1 MIRVVYLIEGCPR
14 KRTPDP
20 FVKLPLRRRFRAGR
34 CRPRERVALVR
45 LMHLNRARS
54 AACLLAFFCCVVTPR
69 AEAAEM
75 RAAWVASV
83 SNLNFPSKPGLS
95 AGAQREEIHRLVDT
109 AADAGLNAL
118 MVQVRPEADAFY
130 ASRLEPWSRFLTG
143 TQGVDPG
150 YDPLAVFIAEGRR
163 RGVAIHAWINP
174 YRAASGSGNRTAE
187 HISHA
192 LPSAT
197 HRVGSWLW
205 MDPGDPA
212 VHDHIVRVVDDLV
225 RRYPV
230 AGVVLDDY
238 FYPYP
243 GSGIP
248 RGTFPDQATYARYQA
263 GGGGLGVGDWR
274 RANVDTLVHDL
285 RRTVSA
291 ARAGT
296 LFGVSPFGIYRPNV
310 PAGVEARVDQL
321 AELYADPVNWLRQ
334 GWVDYLSPQLY
345 WPDKGPQSFA
355 ALLRWWRSP
364 EINPHGIHIYPSIAL
379 DRLGSGFNWPA
390 SEIAHQLQLERT
402 IGPSDAGGGFILW
415 NIGPLEHNQ
424 KGIAGM
430 VAASR

>member
-1 MIRVVYLIEGCPR
+1 MH
-14 KRTPDP
+14 
-20 FVKLPLRRRFRAGR
+20 PLRA
-34 CRPRERVALVR
+34 CL
-45 LMHLNRARS
+45 
-54 AACLLAFFCCVVTPR
+54 AACLILGSLAFTGP
-69 AEAAEM
+69 ATEAAEM

-83 SNLNFPSKPGLS
+83 SNLNFPTRPGLS
-95 AGAQREEIHRLVDT
+95 ADEQRAQIRRLVDT

-118 MVQVRPEADAFY
+118 MVQVRPEADALY
-130 ASRLEPWSRFLTG
+130 AWRLEPWSRFLTG
-143 TQGVDPG
+143 TQGADPG

-174 YRAASGSGNRTAE
+174 YRAASGSGNRAPE
-187 HISHA
+187 HISRE

-212 VHDHIVRVVDDLV
+212 VHDHILRVVDDLV

-248 RGTFPDQATYARYQA
+248 RATFPDEATFARYKA
-263 GGGGLGVGDWR
+263 GGGNLGVADWR
-274 RANVDTLVHDL
+274 RGNVDTLVRDL
-285 RRTVSA
+285 RRTVSG
-291 ARAGT
+291 ARPGV

-310 PAGVEARVDQL
+310 PVGVEAHVDQF

-345 WPDKGPQSFA
+345 WPDNGPQSYS

-364 EINPHGIHIYPSIAL
+364 EINPRGVPIYPSIAL
-379 DRLGSGFNWPA
+379 DRLGSPFNW
-390 SEIAHQLQLERT
+390 SVEEIAHQLQLEKT
-402 IGPSDAGGGFILW
+402 IGPAGGFILW
-415 NIGPLEHNQ
+415 NIGPLVHNQ
-424 KGIAGM
+424 KGIDAV